1 LIAAEIIKDG
11 GNDYDP

>member
-1 LIAAEIIKDG
+1 LIAAEIVKDG